1 VLRRPAVLT
10 AIALGAI
17 FFLGTSIMLA
27 RGFSATNA
35 ERGKVLDVLRAQ
47 ARGDSARVLALLP
60 ECAAVPACAT
70 TVRSRA
76 GELRRD
82 GDVEIL
88 QYRPSVQLAIT
99 DEEGPARVAW
109 RAGTSR
115 PVVQCVQV
123 RRTGAL
129 NGARAELI
137 AIGNPVD
144 GEASCR

>member
-1 VLRRPAVLT
+1 VRRPAVIT
-10 AIALGAI
+10 ALVLGAI

-35 ERGKVLDVLRAQ
+35 ERGKVFDVLVAE
-47 ARGDSARVLALLP
+47 AAGDSERVLDLLP

-70 TVRSRA
+70 TVRTRA
-76 GELRRD
+76 PRLRRE
-82 GDVEIL
+82 GEVEIL
-88 QYRPSVQLAIT
+88 QYKPSVQLAIT

-129 NGARAELI
+129 NGASVELI
-137 AIGNPVD
+137 SIGGPLA
-144 GEASCR
+144 GEAACR